1 MLINFLPHRQ
11 VSLLQQRKAF
21 VQNMALSCLL
31 ALLAALALSQLL
43 AQQLARA
50 EETVLQLRQELKA
63 LDAQLKSMAG
73 LHTELQAARMR
84 EAVLQQVQ
92 TDSAQPAAWLWPLAE
107 QVPDGLYWSSV
118 SQDSRVVL
126 VKGVA
131 RSSSQ
136 VFDLLSQ
143 MQRSAPWLQP
153 PELLDMSLAAAV
165 QQEGFPS
172 GLNFSIRAE
181 LPAGPAEKQPG
192 GRP

>member
-1 MLINFLPHRQ
+1 VLINFLPHRQ

-43 AQQLARA
+43 AQQLTHA
-50 EETVLQLRQELKA
+50 EETGLQLRQELKA

-73 LHTELQAARMR
+73 LQTELQAERMR

-92 TDSAQPAAWLWPLAE
+92 TDSVQPAAWLWPLAE

-118 SQDSRVVL
+118 SQDNRVVL

-153 PELLDMSLAAAV
+153 PELMDMSLAAAA
-165 QQEGFPS
+165 QQEGYPP

-181 LPAGPAEKQPG
+181 LLAGPAEKQPG
-192 GRP
+192 WRP

>member
-43 AQQLARA
+43 AQQLAQA
-50 EETVLQLRQELKA
+50 EETGLQLRQELKA
-63 LDAQLKSMAG
+63 LESKLTSTGVLQ
-73 LHTELQAARMR
+73 TELKAARMR
-84 EAVLQQVQ
+84 EAVLQQFQ
-92 TDSAQPAAWLWPLAE
+92 TDSAQPAAWLWSLAE

-118 SQDSRVVL
+118 SQDGRVVL

-165 QQEGFPS
+165 QQEGYPP
-172 GLNFSIRAE
+172 GMNFSIRAE
-181 LPAGPAEKQPG
+181 LLAGPAEKQPG

>member
-43 AQQLARA
+43 AQQLAQA
-50 EETVLQLRQELKA
+50 EETGLQLRQELKA
-63 LDAQLKSMAG
+63 LEAQLTSTG
-73 LHTELQAARMR
+73 VLQTELKAARMR
-84 EAVLQQVQ
+84 EAVLQQFQ
-92 TDSAQPAAWLWPLAE
+92 TDSAQPAAWLWSLAE

-118 SQDSRVVL
+118 SQDGRVVL

-165 QQEGFPS
+165 QQEGFPP

-181 LPAGPAEKQPG
+181 LLAGPVEKQPG

>member
-1 MLINFLPHRQ
+1 MLINFLPHRKF
-11 VSLLQQRKAF
+11 SLLEQRKAF
-21 VQNMALSCLL
+21 VQNLALACLL
-31 ALLAALALSQLL
+31 ALLTAIGLSQLL

-50 EETVLQLRQELKA
+50 EETSLQLRQELKA
-63 LDAQLKSMAG
+63 LDAQLTSTG
-73 LHTELQAARMR
+73 VLQTELKAARIR

-118 SQDSRVVL
+118 SQDNRVVL

-153 PELLDMSLAAAV
+153 PELMDMSLAAAA
-165 QQEGFPS
+165 QQEGYPP

-181 LPAGPAEKQPG
+181 LLAGPAEKQPG
-192 GRP
+192 WRP

>member
-1 MLINFLPHRQ
+1 MLINFLPHRKF
-11 VSLLQQRKAF
+11 SLLEQRKAF
-21 VQNMALSCLL
+21 VQNLALACLL
-31 ALLAALALSQLL
+31 ALLTAIGLSQLL

-50 EETVLQLRQELKA
+50 EETSLQLRQELKA
-63 LDAQLKSMAG
+63 LDAQLTSTG
-73 LHTELQAARMR
+73 VLQTELKAARMR

-118 SQDSRVVL
+118 SQDNRVVL

-153 PELLDMSLAAAV
+153 PELLDMSLAAAA
-165 QQEGFPS
+165 QQEGYPP

-181 LPAGPAEKQPG
+181 LLAGPAEKQPG

>member
-1 MLINFLPHRQ
+1 MLINFLPHRKF
-11 VSLLQQRKAF
+11 SLLEQRKAF
-21 VQNMALSCLL
+21 VQNLALACLL
-31 ALLAALALSQLL
+31 ALLTAIGLSQLL

-50 EETVLQLRQELKA
+50 EETSLQLRQELKA
-63 LDAQLKSMAG
+63 LDAQLTSTG
-73 LHTELQAARMR
+73 VLQTELKAARMR

-118 SQDSRVVL
+118 SQDNRVVL

-153 PELLDMSLAAAV
+153 PELLDMSLAAAM
-165 QQEGFPS
+165 QQDGFPP

-181 LPAGPAEKQPG
+181 LLAGPAEKQPG

>member
-43 AQQLARA
+43 AHQLANA
-50 EETVLQLRQELKA
+50 EETGLQLRQELKA

-73 LHTELQAARMR
+73 LQTELQAARMR

-92 TDSAQPAAWLWPLAE
+92 TDSAQQAAWLWSLAE

-118 SQDSRVVL
+118 SQDGRVVL

-143 MQRSAPWLQP
+143 MQRSAPWLKP
-153 PELLDMSLAAAV
+153 PELLDMSLATAV
-165 QQEGFPS
+165 QQQGYPP
-172 GLNFSIRAE
+172 GMNFSIRAE
-181 LPAGPAEKQPG
+181 LLAGPAEKQPG

>member
-1 MLINFLPHRQ
+1 MLINFLPHRKL
-11 VSLLQQRKAF
+11 SLLQQRKAF

-73 LHTELQAARMR
+73 LQTELQAARMR

-118 SQDSRVVL
+118 SQDNRVVL

-131 RSSSQ
+131 RSSAQ

-143 MQRSAPWLQP
+143 MKRSAPWLQP
-153 PELLDMSLAAAV
+153 PELLDMSLVATA
-165 QQEGFPS
+165 QQEGYPP

-181 LPAGPAEKQPG
+181 LLAGPVEKQPG

>member
-1 MLINFLPHRQ
+1 MLINFLPHRKL
-11 VSLLQQRKAF
+11 SLMYQRKAF
-21 VQNMALSCLL
+21 AQNMALSCLL

-43 AQQLARA
+43 AQQLAHA
-50 EETVLQLRQELKA
+50 EETGLQLRQELKA
-63 LDAQLKSMAG
+63 LEAQLTSTG
-73 LHTELQAARMR
+73 VLQTELKAARIS
-84 EAVLQQVQ
+84 EAVLQQFQ
-92 TDSAQPAAWLWPLAE
+92 PDSAQPAAWLWSLAE

-118 SQDSRVVL
+118 SQDGRVVL

-165 QQEGFPS
+165 QQEGYPP
-172 GLNFSIRAE
+172 GMNFSIRAE
-181 LPAGPAEKQPG
+181 LLAGPAEKQPG

>member
-43 AQQLARA
+43 AQQLTHA
-50 EETVLQLRQELKA
+50 EETGLQLRQELKA

-73 LHTELQAARMR
+73 LQTELQAERMR

-92 TDSAQPAAWLWPLAE
+92 TDSVQPAAWLWPLAE
-107 QVPDGLYWSSV
+107 QVPDGLYWSAV
-118 SQDSRVVL
+118 SQDNRVVL
-126 VKGVA
+126 IKGVA

-153 PELLDMSLAAAV
+153 PELLDMSLAAAA
-165 QQEGFPS
+165 QQEGYPP

-181 LPAGPAEKQPG
+181 LLAGPAEKQPG

>member
-1 MLINFLPHRQ
+1 MLINFLPHRKF
-11 VSLLQQRKAF
+11 SLLEQRKAF
-21 VQNMALSCLL
+21 VQNLALACLL
-31 ALLAALALSQLL
+31 ALLTAIGLSQLL

-50 EETVLQLRQELKA
+50 EETSLQLRQELKA
-63 LDAQLKSMAG
+63 LDAQLTSTG
-73 LHTELQAARMR
+73 VLQTELKAARMR

-118 SQDSRVVL
+118 SQDNRVVL

-153 PELLDMSLAAAV
+153 PELMDMSLAAAA
-165 QQEGFPS
+165 QQEGYPP

-181 LPAGPAEKQPG
+181 LLAGPAEKQPG

>member
-1 MLINFLPHRQ
+1 MLINFLPHRKF
-11 VSLLQQRKAF
+11 SLLEQRKAF
-21 VQNMALSCLL
+21 VQNLALACLL
-31 ALLAALALSQLL
+31 ALLTAIGLSQLL

-50 EETVLQLRQELKA
+50 EETSLQLRQELKA
-63 LDAQLKSMAG
+63 LDAQLTSMG
-73 LHTELQAARMR
+73 VLQTELKAARMR
-84 EAVLQQVQ
+84 EVVLQQVQ

-118 SQDSRVVL
+118 SQDNRVVL

-153 PELLDMSLAAAV
+153 PELLDMSLAAAA
-165 QQEGFPS
+165 QQEGYPP

-181 LPAGPAEKQPG
+181 LLAGPAEKQPG

>member
-43 AQQLARA
+43 AQQLAHA
-50 EETVLQLRQELKA
+50 EETGLQLRQELKA
-63 LDAQLKSMAG
+63 LEAKLTSTGVLQ
-73 LHTELQAARMR
+73 TELKAARMR
-84 EAVLQQVQ
+84 EAVLQQFQ
-92 TDSAQPAAWLWPLAE
+92 TDSAQPAAWLWSLAE
-107 QVPDGLYWSSV
+107 QVPDGLYWSAV
-118 SQDSRVVL
+118 SQDGGVVL
-126 VKGVA
+126 MKGAA
-131 RSSSQ
+131 RSSAQ
-136 VFDLLSQ
+136 VFELLSQ

-181 LPAGPAEKQPG
+181 LLAGPAEKQPG

>member
-21 VQNMALSCLL
+21 VQNMAVSCLL

-43 AQQLARA
+43 AQQLAHA
-50 EETVLQLRQELKA
+50 EETGLQLRQEQKA

-73 LHTELQAARMR
+73 LQTELQAARMR
-84 EAVLQQVQ
+84 EAVLQQFQ
-92 TDSAQPAAWLWPLAE
+92 TDSAQPAAWLWSLAE
-107 QVPDGLYWSSV
+107 QVPDGLYWSAA
-118 SQDSRVVL
+118 SQDSRVV
-126 VKGVA
+126 VIKGVA

-153 PELLDMSLAAAV
+153 PELLDMSLVANT
-165 QQEGFPS
+165 QQEGYPP

-181 LPAGPAEKQPG
+181 LLAGPAEKQPD

>member
-1 MLINFLPHRQ
+1 VLINFLPHRQ

-43 AQQLARA
+43 AQQLAHA
-50 EETVLQLRQELKA
+50 EETGLQLRQELKA

-73 LHTELQAARMR
+73 LQTEFKAARMR
-84 EAVLQQVQ
+84 ESVLQQFQ
-92 TDSAQPAAWLWPLAE
+92 TASAQPAAWLRPLAE
-107 QVPDGLYWSSV
+107 QLPEGLYLSAV
-118 SQDSRVVL
+118 SQDSRVL
-126 VKGVA
+126 LIKGVA

-143 MQRSAPWLQP
+143 MQRAVPWLQR
-153 PELLDMSLAAAV
+153 PELLDMSRATTAE
-165 QQEGFPS
+165 QEGYTP

-181 LPAGPAEKQPG
+181 LLTEPLDKQPG
-192 GRP
+192 GPP

>member
-1 MLINFLPHRQ
+1 MLINFLPHRKF
-11 VSLLQQRKAF
+11 SLLEQRKAF
-21 VQNMALSCLL
+21 VQNLALACLL
-31 ALLAALALSQLL
+31 ALLTAIGLSQLL

-50 EETVLQLRQELKA
+50 EETSLQLRQELKA
-63 LDAQLKSMAG
+63 LDAQLTSTG
-73 LHTELQAARMR
+73 VLQTELKAARIR

-118 SQDSRVVL
+118 SQDNRVVL

-153 PELLDMSLAAAV
+153 PELLDMSLAAAA
-165 QQEGFPS
+165 QQEGYPP

-181 LPAGPAEKQPG
+181 LLAGPAEKQPG

>member
-1 MLINFLPHRQ
+1 VLINFLPHRQ
-11 VSLLQQRKAF
+11 VSLFQQRKAF

-43 AQQLARA
+43 AQQLTHA
-50 EETVLQLRQELKA
+50 EETGLQLRQELKA

-73 LHTELQAARMR
+73 LQTELQAERMR

-92 TDSAQPAAWLWPLAE
+92 TDSVQPAAWLWPLAE
-107 QVPDGLYWSSV
+107 QVPDGLYWSAV
-118 SQDSRVVL
+118 SQDNRVVL
-126 VKGVA
+126 IKGVA

-165 QQEGFPS
+165 QQEGYPP
-172 GLNFSIRAE
+172 GMNFSIRAE
-181 LPAGPAEKQPG
+181 LLAGPAAKQPG

>member
-1 MLINFLPHRQ
+1 MLINFLPHRKF
-11 VSLLQQRKAF
+11 SLLEQRKAF
-21 VQNMALSCLL
+21 VQNLALACLL
-31 ALLAALALSQLL
+31 ALLTAIGLSQLL

-50 EETVLQLRQELKA
+50 EETSLQLRQELKA
-63 LDAQLKSMAG
+63 LDAQLTSTG
-73 LHTELQAARMR
+73 VLQTELKAARIR

-118 SQDSRVVL
+118 SQDNRVVL

-153 PELLDMSLAAAV
+153 PELMDMSLAAAA
-165 QQEGFPS
+165 QQEGYPP

-181 LPAGPAEKQPG
+181 LLAGPAEKQPG

>member
-1 MLINFLPHRQ
+1 VLINFLPHRQ

-73 LHTELQAARMR
+73 LQTELQAARMR

-118 SQDSRVVL
+118 SQDNRVVL

-143 MQRSAPWLQP
+143 MKRSAPWLQP
-153 PELLDMSLAAAV
+153 PELLDMSLVATA
-165 QQEGFPS
+165 QQEGYPP

-181 LPAGPAEKQPG
+181 LLAGPVEKQPG

>member
-1 MLINFLPHRQ
+1 
-11 VSLLQQRKAF
+11 
-21 VQNMALSCLL
+21 
-31 ALLAALALSQLL
+31 
-43 AQQLARA
+43 
-50 EETVLQLRQELKA
+50 
-63 LDAQLKSMAG
+63 MAG
-73 LHTELQAARMR
+73 LQTELQATRMR

-92 TDSAQPAAWLWPLAE
+92 TDSAQPAAWLWPLAK

-118 SQDSRVVL
+118 SQDSRVAL
-126 VKGVA
+126 IKGVA

-153 PELLDMSLAAAV
+153 PELLDMSLVANT
-165 QQEGFPS
+165 QQEGYPP

-181 LPAGPAEKQPG
+181 LLAGPAEKQPG

>member
-118 SQDSRVVL
+118 SQDNRVVL

-131 RSSSQ
+131 RSSAQ

-143 MQRSAPWLQP
+143 MKRSAPWLQP
-153 PELLDMSLAAAV
+153 PELLDMSLVATA
-165 QQEGFPS
+165 QHEGYPP

-181 LPAGPAEKQPG
+181 LLAGPVEKQPG